1 MFYTIKNKVR
11 DYLERLPELRENKL
25 KLTRAIWEDECSM
38 YHINTMEGFMDALLA
53 GKLSHPETL
62 RRTAMVVANENPHL
76 KPSVEVQ
83 LKNKE
88 MELKMRG
95 GKGDPC

>member
-1 MFYTIKNKVR
+1 MAYTIKNKVK
-11 DYLERLPELRENKL
+11 DYLEKLPELRENKL
-25 KLTRAIWEDECSM
+25 HLMKAIWEDELK
-38 YHINTMEGFMDALLA
+38 YYNIPMEGFMEALLI
-53 GKLSHPETL
+53 GKCSHPETL
-62 RRTAMVVANENPHL
+62 RRTAMIVANENPHL

-95 GKGDPC
+95 GKGEPC